1 MRLRHARRSLLAV
14 VPVAIACAVA
24 FSGAAP
30 ATAEP
35 RAARTTLAAQN
46 ALERPLL
53 AAINAER
60 RRHGLR
66 PLRMSGQLAR
76 AADVHARAMGTRG
89 FFAHESRD
97 GTSASTRIRRYY
109 RVEGYSRW
117 LTGETLLW
125 RSPGV
130 NASQAIALWL
140 DSAPHRKVILTAG
153 FRDIGIA
160 AVRVTQ
166 APGTFG
172 RRDVTIL
179 VADFGARS

>member
-1 MRLRHARRSLLAV
+1 MWLRHGRRSLLAV
-14 VPVAIACAVA
+14 LPVAIACAVA
-24 FSGAAP
+24 FSGAPP
-30 ATAEP
+30 ATAES
-35 RAARTTLAAQN
+35 RAVRTTLTAQN
-46 ALERPLL
+46 ALERPVL

-66 PLRMSGQLAR
+66 PLRMSTQLAR
-76 AADVHARAMGTRG
+76 AADAHARAMGAGG
-89 FFAHESRD
+89 FFAHESSD

-109 RVEGYSRW
+109 PVGGYSRW

-125 RSPGV
+125 RSPGLD
-130 NASQAIALWL
+130 ASQALAMWL
-140 DSAPHRKVILTAG
+140 SSPPHRRVILTAG

-166 APGTFG
+166 APGAFG
-172 RRDVTIL
+172 GRDVTIL